1 MEDLKKVENLLK
13 SQKAE
18 QILDSIKSLI
28 ELKNYTVKIMLSA
41 LIETKDNK
49 IRKEIILSIVDNFKD
64 ERIIPTLKELII
76 DKKLEKENAILV
88 YALGEYSNSMELL
101 DFLVELVLNQDYH
114 TALNA
119 INIIFS
125 MIPQFN
131 EELVTNLLNKVE
143 FVKVIK
149 DDKMELIQDLKLF
162 LKNQIV
168 PR

>member
-1 MEDLKKVENLLK
+1 MKDLKKVENLLK
-13 SQKAE
+13 SQDAK
-18 QILDSIKSLI
+18 QIEESIKSLI
-28 ELKNYTVKIMLSA
+28 ELKNNTVKIMLSA

-49 IRKEIILSIVDNFKD
+49 TRKEIALSIVDNFKD

-101 DFLVELVLNQDYH
+101 DFLVELVLNKDFH

-119 INIIFS
+119 ICIIFS

-131 EELVTNLLNKVE
+131 KELVTNLLNKVE
-143 FVKVIK
+143 VTKVID
-149 DDKMELIQDLKLF
+149 DDKIELIQDLKLF
-162 LKNQIV
+162 LKKI
-168 PR
+168 R